1 MAKKKAK
8 VQEVETKESAQEQKE
23 QSAELHQADSNKP
36 KDTRILYAG
45 PTIVNERFFLRKGQ
59 IFTEIPGYVPED
71 LKKFFI
77 SLADYSPEKEKELEE
92 LRRKYLKQKGRVK

>member
-23 QSAELHQADSNKP
+23 QPTEPRQAESSEP
-36 KDTRILYAG
+36 RDTKILYAG

-92 LRRKYLKQKGRVK
+92 LRRKYLKQKGRTK